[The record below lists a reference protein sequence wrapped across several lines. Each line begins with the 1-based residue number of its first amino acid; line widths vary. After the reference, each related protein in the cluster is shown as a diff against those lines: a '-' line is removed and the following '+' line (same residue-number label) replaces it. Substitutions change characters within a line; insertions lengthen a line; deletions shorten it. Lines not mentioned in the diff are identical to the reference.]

1 MSANEHRDR
10 ECGEHRQPDEDE
22 ASTRTLENKPNLVRG
37 HISDRPAAN
46 DNHKAWP
53 LIPFP
58 DDWYA
63 S

>member
-1 MSANEHRDR
+1 MSANEREGRD
-10 ECGEHRQPDEDE
+10 CGEKRQRDEDRL
-22 ASTRTLENKPNLVRG
+22 STRMGSKSNVVQASITN
-37 HISDRPAAN
+37 RPAAD
-46 DNHKAWP
+46 DNSKAWP